1 MFYLYFTSFCTS
13 NDFNILPRISKYRLL
28 NNKTHFTMKW
38 FAYFKSSLLK
48 KNWQSAQ
55 KYLLSI
61 KVNLPAFWNIF
72 RPFPSPVSESCVPYV
87 SGTTESKIHS
97 FSQRK
102 TGFNSWR
109 KCALGCLKR
118 IGYDFHCESERVL
131 NIPFFGAK
139 TKHKFHAL
147 NSILLYSVIIFVLQK
162 KK

>member
-1 MFYLYFTSFCTS
+1 
-13 NDFNILPRISKYRLL
+13 
-28 NNKTHFTMKW
+28 MKS

-61 KVNLPAFWNIF
+61 KVNLPAFWNLF

-87 SGTTESKIHS
+87 SRTTESKIHS

-109 KCALGCLKR
+109 KCALSCLKR
-118 IGYDFHCESERVL
+118 IGYDFHYESERVL
-131 NIPFFGAK
+131 NIAFGAK

-162 KK
+162 KKNKITKSDANTNYFLSTD

>member
-1 MFYLYFTSFCTS
+1 
-13 NDFNILPRISKYRLL
+13 
-28 NNKTHFTMKW
+28 MKS

-48 KNWQSAQ
+48 KIWQSAQ

-61 KVNLPAFWNIF
+61 KVNLPNLF
-72 RPFPSPVSESCVPYV
+72 RSFPSPVSESCVPYV

-97 FSQRK
+97 VSQRK
-102 TGFNSWR
+102 TGFNSCR
-109 KCALGCLKR
+109 KCALSCLKR

-147 NSILLYSVIIFVLQK
+147 NSILLYNVIIFVLQK
-162 KK
+162 KKNHKERRKHQLFFKYWLILF